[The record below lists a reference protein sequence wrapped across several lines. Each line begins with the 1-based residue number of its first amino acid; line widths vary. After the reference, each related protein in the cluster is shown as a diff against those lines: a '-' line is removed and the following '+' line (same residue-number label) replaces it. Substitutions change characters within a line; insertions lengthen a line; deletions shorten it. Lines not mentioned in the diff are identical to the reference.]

1 MLDIRRFFKNLT
13 PSKKTKFIL
22 SLDGGGVRAI
32 AAIVFLKQ
40 LEIASG
46 KKIFDIFD
54 FFIGTSAGGINAL
67 HIAALEASCFELEN
81 FWSKENLS
89 KTMTKSFWDNAS
101 FLQTKP
107 KYDGRGK
114 RELLLEYFKDQ
125 SLGEA
130 KKPVAV
136 LAYDVEKRKPRLL
149 SSYKSM
155 GIKIVS
161 AASATSAAPIYYSTQ
176 EIDDGSWLIDGG
188 IVANNPSLLGYS
200 EAKKL
205 FPGSDIKVLSIGTG
219 INRRKI
225 NGANSSK
232 WGALNWLRHDILG
245 IMLES
250 SMFDEIA
257 RDLMGNSYLRVNSST
272 GLVNRRMDD
281 TSDINLERIHLMGM
295 DWWSEFGEDVT
306 EFLNV

>member
-1 MLDIRRFFKNLT
+1 LDIRRFFKYLT

-67 HIAALEASCFELEN
+67 NIAGLEASCFELEK
-81 FWSKENLS
+81 FWSKDNLS

-107 KYDGRGK
+107 KYDGKGK

-149 SSYKSM
+149 SSYESP
-155 GIKIVS
+155 GIKMVS

-200 EAKKL
+200 EAKKV
-205 FPGSDIKVLSIGTG
+205 FPGCEIKVLSIGTG

-225 NGANSSK
+225 NGPHSSK

-250 SMFDEIA
+250 SIFDEIA
-257 RDLMGNSYLRVNSST
+257 SDLMGNSYFRVNSST

-281 TSDINLERIHLMGM
+281 TSDVNLERIHLMGM

>member
-1 MLDIRRFFKNLT
+1 MRRFLESFY
-13 PSKKTKFIL
+13 PPKKKKLVL
-22 SLDGGGVRAI
+22 SFDGGGVRAI
-32 AAIVFLKQ
+32 AAVVFLKQ

-67 HIAALEASCFELEN
+67 NIAGRKIDCFELED
-81 FWSKENLS
+81 FWSKENLT
-89 KTMTKSFWDNAS
+89 KTMSKSFWDTAS

-107 KYDGRGK
+107 KYDGIGK
-114 RELLLEYFKDQ
+114 TDVLLDYFADQ

-136 LAYDVEKRKPRLL
+136 LAYDVEKRKPRIL
-149 SSYKSM
+149 SSYDSP
-155 GIKIVS
+155 GIKMVS

-205 FPGSDIKVLSIGTG
+205 FSKHEIKVFSIGTG

-225 NGANSSK
+225 NGKNSVK
-232 WGALNWLRHDILG
+232 WGALNWFNHDILG

-250 SMFDEIA
+250 SIFDEIA
-257 RDLMGNSYLRVNSST
+257 SDIMGQNYLRVNSST

-281 TSDINLERIHLMGM
+281 ISEVNLKRIHLMGM
-295 DWWSEFGEDVT
+295 EWWSESGQDT
-306 EFLNV
+306 LEFLNV

>member
-1 MLDIRRFFKNLT
+1 MFKYFRRS
-13 PSKKTKFIL
+13 PKTNTRYVL

-32 AAIVFLKQ
+32 AALVFLKH
-40 LEIASG
+40 LEIESG
-46 KKIFDIFD
+46 QKIVDLFD

-67 HIAALEASCFELEN
+67 NIAGLGMNAKDLEI
-81 FWSKENLS
+81 FWSEENLT
-89 KTMTKSFWDNAS
+89 KTMSKSFWDTAS

-107 KYDGRGK
+107 KYDGIGK
-114 RELLLEYFKDQ
+114 REVFYEYFKDL
-125 SLGEA
+125 SLGESS
-130 KKPVAV
+130 KPVAV
-136 LAYDVEKRKPRLL
+136 LAYDVEQRKPRLL
-149 SSYKSM
+149 SSYGTP
-155 GIKIVS
+155 GIKMLS
-161 AASATSAAPIYYSTQ
+161 AASATSAAPIYYSTY

-205 FPGSDIKVLSIGTG
+205 FPNDQIKVLSIGTG

-225 NGANSSK
+225 NGKHSAK
-232 WGALNWLRHDILG
+232 WGALSWFKHDILG

-257 RDLMGNSYLRVNSST
+257 TDLIGQDYLRVNSST

-281 TSDINLERIHLMGM
+281 NSEVNLERIHLMGM
-295 DWWSEFGEDVT
+295 DWWAEFGAQT
-306 EFLNV
+306 KEFLNP

>member
-1 MLDIRRFFKNLT
+1 MDIRRFFKYLT

-46 KKIFDIFD
+46 KKIFDVFD

-67 HIAALEASCFELEN
+67 NIAGLEASCFELEK
-81 FWSKENLS
+81 FWSKDNLS

-107 KYDGRGK
+107 KYDGKGK

-149 SSYKSM
+149 SSYESP
-155 GIKIVS
+155 GIKMVS

-200 EAKKL
+200 EAKKV
-205 FPGSDIKVLSIGTG
+205 FPGCEIKVLSIGTG

-225 NGANSSK
+225 NGPHSSK

-257 RDLMGNSYLRVNSST
+257 SDLMGKSYFRVNSST

>member
-1 MLDIRRFFKNLT
+1 MDIRRFFKYLT

-67 HIAALEASCFELEN
+67 NIAGLEASCFELEK
-81 FWSKENLS
+81 FWSKDNLS

-107 KYDGRGK
+107 KYDGKGK

-149 SSYKSM
+149 SSYESP
-155 GIKIVS
+155 GIKMVS

-205 FPGSDIKVLSIGTG
+205 FPKHEIKVFSIGTG

-225 NGANSSK
+225 NGKNSVK
-232 WGALNWLRHDILG
+232 WGALNWFNHDILG
-245 IMLES
+245 IMLETS
-250 SMFDEIA
+250 IFDEIA
-257 RDLMGNSYLRVNSST
+257 SDIMGQNYLRVNSST

-281 TSDINLERIHLMGM
+281 ISEVNLERIHLMGM
-295 DWWSEFGEDVT
+295 EWWSEFGEDT
-306 EFLNV
+306 LEFLNV

>member
-1 MLDIRRFFKNLT
+1 LFKYFRRS
-13 PSKKTKFIL
+13 PKTNTRYVL

-32 AAIVFLKQ
+32 AALVFLKH
-40 LEIASG
+40 LEIESG
-46 KKIFDIFD
+46 QKIVDLFD

-67 HIAALEASCFELEN
+67 NIAGLGMNAKDLEI
-81 FWSKENLS
+81 FWSEENLT
-89 KTMTKSFWDNAS
+89 KTMSKSFWDNAS

-107 KYDGRGK
+107 KYDGIGK
-114 RELLLEYFKDQ
+114 REVFYQYFKDL
-125 SLGEA
+125 SLGESA
-130 KKPVAV
+130 KPVAV
-136 LAYDVEKRKPRLL
+136 LTYDVEQRKPRLL
-149 SSYKSM
+149 SSYGTP
-155 GIKIVS
+155 GIKMLS
-161 AASATSAAPIYYSTQ
+161 AASATSAAPIYYSTY

-205 FPGSDIKVLSIGTG
+205 FPNNQIKVLSIGAG

-225 NGANSSK
+225 NGKHSSK
-232 WGALNWLRHDILG
+232 WGALSWFKHDILG

-257 RDLMGNSYLRVNSST
+257 TDLIGQDYLRVNSST

-281 TSDINLERIHLMGM
+281 NSEVNLERIHLMGM
-295 DWWSEFGEDVT
+295 DWWTEFGAQAKK
-306 EFLNV
+306 FLNT

>member
-1 MLDIRRFFKNLT
+1 LLDIRRFFKNLT

-22 SLDGGGVRAI
+22 SFDGGGVRAI

-149 SSYKSM
+149 SSYKSP

>member
-1 MLDIRRFFKNLT
+1 LLDIRRFFKNLT

-22 SLDGGGVRAI
+22 SFDGGGVRAI

-89 KTMTKSFWDNAS
+89 KTMSKSFWDNAS

-136 LAYDVEKRKPRLL
+136 LAYDVERRKPRLL
-149 SSYKSM
+149 SSYKSP

>member
-1 MLDIRRFFKNLT
+1 MDIRRFFKYLT

-67 HIAALEASCFELEN
+67 NIAGLEASCFELEK
-81 FWSKENLS
+81 FWSKDNLS

-107 KYDGRGK
+107 KYDGKGK
-114 RELLLEYFKDQ
+114 RELLLEYLKDQ

-149 SSYKSM
+149 SSYESP
-155 GIKIVS
+155 GIKMVS

-200 EAKKL
+200 EAKKV
-205 FPGSDIKVLSIGTG
+205 FPGCEIKVLSIGTG

-225 NGANSSK
+225 NGPHSSK

-257 RDLMGNSYLRVNSST
+257 SDLMGNSYFRVNSST

>member
-1 MLDIRRFFKNLT
+1 MRKFLKYFNT
-13 PSKKTKFIL
+13 PKKTKYIL

-32 AAIVFLKQ
+32 AGVVFLKQ
-40 LEIASG
+40 LEIESG
-46 KKIFDIFD
+46 KKIFDLFD

-67 HIAALEASCFELEN
+67 HFAGRGADCFELEE
-81 FWSKENLS
+81 FWSNENLA
-89 KTMTKSFWDNAS
+89 KTMSKSFWDNAS

-107 KYDGRGK
+107 KYDGKGK
-114 RELLLEYFKDQ
+114 RDVLLEYFRDQ

-130 KKPVAV
+130 KKSVAV
-136 LAYDVEKRKPRLL
+136 LAYDVESRKPRLL
-149 SSYKSM
+149 SSYDSP

-176 EIDDGSWLIDGG
+176 EIDDGTWLIDGG
-188 IVANNPSLLGYS
+188 IVANNPSLLGFS
-200 EAKKL
+200 EARKI
-205 FPGSDIKVLSIGTG
+205 FPDHEIKVLSIGTG

-225 NGANSSK
+225 NGRNSAK
-232 WGALNWLRHDILG
+232 WGALSWLKHDILG

-257 RDLMGNSYLRVNSST
+257 SDLMGKNYLRVNSST

-281 TSDINLERIHLMGM
+281 TSEVNLGRINLMGM
-295 DWWSEFGEDVT
+295 EWWSDFGEET
-306 EFLNV
+306 LEFLNV

>member
-1 MLDIRRFFKNLT
+1 MDIRRFFKYLT

-67 HIAALEASCFELEN
+67 NIAGLEASCFELEK
-81 FWSKENLS
+81 FWSKDNLS

-107 KYDGRGK
+107 KYDGKGK

-149 SSYKSM
+149 SSYESP
-155 GIKIVS
+155 GIKMVS

-200 EAKKL
+200 EAKKV
-205 FPGSDIKVLSIGTG
+205 FPGCEIKVLSIGTG

-225 NGANSSK
+225 NGPNSSK
-232 WGALNWLRHDILG
+232 WGAISWLRHDMLG

-250 SMFDEIA
+250 SVFDDIA
-257 RDLMGNSYLRVNSST
+257 SDVMGNSYFRVNSST

-281 TSDINLERIHLMGM
+281 ASDINLERIHLMGM
-295 DWWSEFGEDVT
+295 DWWSEFGEEVN

>member
-1 MLDIRRFFKNLT
+1 MDIRRFFKYLT

-46 KKIFDIFD
+46 KKIFDVFD
-54 FFIGTSAGGINAL
+54 FFIGTIAGGINAL
-67 HIAALEASCFELEN
+67 NIAGLEASCFELEK
-81 FWSKENLS
+81 FWSKDNLS

-107 KYDGRGK
+107 KYDGKGK
-114 RELLLEYFKDQ
+114 RELLLEYLKDQ

-149 SSYKSM
+149 SSYESP
-155 GIKIVS
+155 GIKMVS

-200 EAKKL
+200 EAKKV
-205 FPGSDIKVLSIGTG
+205 FPGCKIKVLSIGTG

-225 NGANSSK
+225 NGPHSSK

-257 RDLMGNSYLRVNSST
+257 SDLMGNSYFRVNSST

>member
-1 MLDIRRFFKNLT
+1 LFKYFRRS
-13 PSKKTKFIL
+13 PKTNTRYVL

-32 AAIVFLKQ
+32 AALVFLKH
-40 LEIASG
+40 LEIESG
-46 KKIFDIFD
+46 QKIVDLFD

-67 HIAALEASCFELEN
+67 NIAGLGMNAKDLEI
-81 FWSKENLS
+81 FWSEENLT
-89 KTMTKSFWDNAS
+89 KTMSKSFWDTAS

-107 KYDGRGK
+107 KYDGIGK
-114 RELLLEYFKDQ
+114 REVFYEYFKDL
-125 SLGEA
+125 SLGESG
-130 KKPVAV
+130 KPVAV
-136 LAYDVEKRKPRLL
+136 LAYDVEQRKPRLL
-149 SSYKSM
+149 SSYGTP
-155 GIKIVS
+155 GIKMLS
-161 AASATSAAPIYYSTQ
+161 AASATSAAPIYYSTY

-205 FPGSDIKVLSIGTG
+205 FPNDQIKVLSIGAG

-225 NGANSSK
+225 NGKHSSK
-232 WGALNWLRHDILG
+232 WGALSWFKHDILG

-257 RDLMGNSYLRVNSST
+257 TDLIGQDYLRVNSST

-281 TSDINLERIHLMGM
+281 NSEVNLERIHLMGM
-295 DWWSEFGEDVT
+295 DWWTEFGAQT
-306 EFLNV
+306 KKFLNP

>member
-1 MLDIRRFFKNLT
+1 MFKYFRRS
-13 PSKKTKFIL
+13 PKTNTRYVL

-32 AAIVFLKQ
+32 AALVFLKH
-40 LEIASG
+40 LEIESG
-46 KKIFDIFD
+46 QKIVDLFD

-67 HIAALEASCFELEN
+67 NIAGLGMNAKDLEI
-81 FWSKENLS
+81 FWSEENLT
-89 KTMTKSFWDNAS
+89 KTMSKSFWDNAS

-107 KYDGRGK
+107 KYDGIGK
-114 RELLLEYFKDQ
+114 REVLYEYFKDL
-125 SLGEA
+125 SLGESA
-130 KKPVAV
+130 KPVAV
-136 LAYDVEKRKPRLL
+136 LTYDVEQRKPRLL
-149 SSYKSM
+149 SSYGTP
-155 GIKIVS
+155 GIKMLS
-161 AASATSAAPIYYSTQ
+161 AASATSAAPIYYSTY

-205 FPGSDIKVLSIGTG
+205 FPNNQIKVLSIGAG

-225 NGANSSK
+225 NGKHSSK
-232 WGALNWLRHDILG
+232 WGALSWFKHDILG

-257 RDLMGNSYLRVNSST
+257 TDLIGQDYLRVNSST

-281 TSDINLERIHLMGM
+281 NSEVNLERIHLMGM
-295 DWWSEFGEDVT
+295 DWWTEFGAQ
-306 EFLNV
+306 

>member
-22 SLDGGGVRAI
+22 SFDGGGVRAI

-149 SSYKSM
+149 SSYKSP

-200 EAKKL
+200 EAKKV
-205 FPGSDIKVLSIGTG
+205 FPGCEIKVLSIGTG

-225 NGANSSK
+225 NGPHSSK

-257 RDLMGNSYLRVNSST
+257 SDLMGNSYFRVNSST

>member
-1 MLDIRRFFKNLT
+1 MRRFFNFLS
-13 PSKKTKFIL
+13 PSKKTKLIL
-22 SLDGGGVRAI
+22 SFDGGGVRAI
-32 AAIVFLKQ
+32 AAVVFLKQ

-46 KKIFDIFD
+46 RKIFDIFD

-67 HIAALEASCFELEN
+67 NIAGRKASCFELEN
-81 FWSKENLS
+81 FWSKENLT
-89 KTMTKSFWDNAS
+89 KTMSKSFWDNAS

-107 KYDGRGK
+107 KYDGKGK
-114 RELLLEYFKDQ
+114 REVLLDYFKDQ

-136 LAYDVEKRKPRLL
+136 LAYDVENRKPRLL
-149 SSYKSM
+149 SSYGSP
-155 GIKIVS
+155 GIKMVS

-176 EIDDGSWLIDGG
+176 EIDDGTWLIDGG

-200 EAKKL
+200 EATKI
-205 FPGSDIKVLSIGTG
+205 FPDHEIKVLSIGAG

-225 NGANSSK
+225 NGKHSAK
-232 WGALNWLRHDILG
+232 WGALGWFNHDILG

-250 SMFDEIA
+250 SMYDEIA
-257 RDLMGNSYLRVNSST
+257 GDLMGRNYFRVNSPT

-281 TSDINLERIHLMGM
+281 NSEINLQRIHLMGM
-295 DWWSEFGEDVT
+295 EWWSEFGKDT
-306 EFLNV
+306 LDFLNI

>member
-1 MLDIRRFFKNLT
+1 MDIGRFFKYLT
-13 PSKKTKFIL
+13 PAKKTKLVL
-22 SLDGGGVRAI
+22 SFDGGGVRAI
-32 AAIVFLKQ
+32 AAVVFLKQ
-40 LEIASG
+40 LEVASG

-67 HIAALEASCFELEN
+67 NLAGLEATSLELEE
-81 FWSKENLS
+81 FWSKENLA

-107 KYDGRGK
+107 KYDGKGK
-114 RELLLEYFKDQ
+114 RKLLLEYFHDK

-136 LAYDVEKRKPRLL
+136 LAYDVENRKPRLL
-149 SSYKSM
+149 SSYDSP
-155 GIKIVS
+155 GIKMVS

-176 EIDDGSWLIDGG
+176 EIDDGTWLIDGG
-188 IVANNPSLLGYS
+188 IVANNPSLIGYS
-200 EAKKL
+200 EARKI
-205 FPGSDIKVLSIGTG
+205 FPGCKIKVLSIGTG
-219 INRRKI
+219 LNRRKI
-225 NGANSSK
+225 NGPSSAK
-232 WGALNWLRHDILG
+232 WGALNWFRHDILG

-257 RDLMGNSYLRVNSST
+257 RDLMAKDYLRVNSST

-281 TSDINLERIHLMGM
+281 TSDANLERIHLMGM
-295 DWWSEFGEDVT
+295 EWWSEFGQDAID
-306 EFLNV
+306 FLNV

>member
-1 MLDIRRFFKNLT
+1 MFKYFRRS
-13 PSKKTKFIL
+13 PKTNTRYVL

-32 AAIVFLKQ
+32 AALVFLKH
-40 LEIASG
+40 LEIESG
-46 KKIFDIFD
+46 QKIVDLFD

-67 HIAALEASCFELEN
+67 NIAGLGMNAKDLEI
-81 FWSKENLS
+81 FWSEENLT
-89 KTMTKSFWDNAS
+89 KTMSKSFWDTAS

-107 KYDGRGK
+107 KYDGIGK
-114 RELLLEYFKDQ
+114 REVLYEYFKDL
-125 SLGEA
+125 SLGESA
-130 KKPVAV
+130 KPVAV
-136 LAYDVEKRKPRLL
+136 LTYDVEQRKPRLL
-149 SSYKSM
+149 SSYGTP
-155 GIKIVS
+155 GIKMLS
-161 AASATSAAPIYYSTQ
+161 AASATSAAPIYYSTY

-205 FPGSDIKVLSIGTG
+205 FPNNQIKVLSIGAG

-225 NGANSSK
+225 NGKHSSK
-232 WGALNWLRHDILG
+232 WGALSWFKHDILG

-257 RDLMGNSYLRVNSST
+257 TDLIGQDYLRVNSST

-281 TSDINLERIHLMGM
+281 NSEVNLERIHLMGM
-295 DWWSEFGEDVT
+295 DWWTEFGAQT
-306 EFLNV
+306 KKFLNP

>member
-1 MLDIRRFFKNLT
+1 MDIRRFFKYLT
-13 PSKKTKFIL
+13 PPKKTKLVL
-22 SLDGGGVRAI
+22 SFDGGGVRAI
-32 AAIVFLKQ
+32 ASVVFLKQ

-67 HIAALEASCFELEN
+67 NIAGLEASCFELEN
-81 FWSKENLS
+81 FWSKENLE
-89 KTMTKSFWDNAS
+89 KTMSKSFWDNAS

-107 KYDGRGK
+107 KYDGKGK
-114 RELLLEYFKDQ
+114 RNVLLEHFQDL

-130 KKPVAV
+130 KKSVAV
-136 LAYDVEKRKPRLL
+136 LAYDVESRKPRLL
-149 SSYKSM
+149 SSYDSP
-155 GIKIVS
+155 GIKMVS

-176 EIDDGSWLIDGG
+176 EIDDGTWLIDGG

-205 FPGSDIKVLSIGTG
+205 FPENEIKVLSIGTG

-225 NGANSSK
+225 NGKNSAK
-232 WGALNWLRHDILG
+232 WGALNWLNHDILG

-257 RDLMGNSYLRVNSST
+257 SDLMGDNYLRVNSST

-281 TSDINLERIHLMGM
+281 TSEANLKRINLMGM
-295 DWWSEFGEDVT
+295 EWWSDFGEKTLD
-306 EFLNV
+306 FLNV

>member
-1 MLDIRRFFKNLT
+1 MDIRRFFKYLT
-13 PSKKTKFIL
+13 PAKKTKLVL
-22 SLDGGGVRAI
+22 SFDGGGVRAI
-32 AAIVFLKQ
+32 AAVVFLKQ
-40 LEIASG
+40 LEVASG

-67 HIAALEASCFELEN
+67 NLAGLEATSLELEE
-81 FWSKENLS
+81 FWSKENLA

-107 KYDGRGK
+107 KYDGKGK
-114 RELLLEYFKDQ
+114 RKLLLEYFHDK

-136 LAYDVEKRKPRLL
+136 LAYDVENRKPRLL
-149 SSYKSM
+149 SSYDSP
-155 GIKIVS
+155 GIKMVS

-176 EIDDGSWLIDGG
+176 EIDDGTWLIDGG
-188 IVANNPSLLGYS
+188 IVANNPSLIGYS
-200 EAKKL
+200 EARKI
-205 FPGSDIKVLSIGTG
+205 FPGCKIKVLSIGTG
-219 INRRKI
+219 LNRRKI
-225 NGANSSK
+225 NGPSSAK
-232 WGALNWLRHDILG
+232 WGALNWFRHDILG

-257 RDLMGNSYLRVNSST
+257 RDLMAKDYLRINSST

-281 TSDINLERIHLMGM
+281 TSDANLERIHLMGM
-295 DWWSEFGEDVT
+295 EWWSEFGQDT
-306 EFLNV
+306 IDFLNV

>member
-1 MLDIRRFFKNLT
+1 MNIRRFFKYLT
-13 PSKKTKFIL
+13 PAKKTKLVL
-22 SLDGGGVRAI
+22 SFDGGGVRAI
-32 AAIVFLKQ
+32 AAVVFLKQ
-40 LEIASG
+40 LEVASG

-67 HIAALEASCFELEN
+67 NLAGLEATSLELEE
-81 FWSKENLS
+81 FWSKENLA

-107 KYDGRGK
+107 KYDGKGK
-114 RELLLEYFKDQ
+114 RKLLLEYFNDK

-136 LAYDVEKRKPRLL
+136 LAYDVENRKPRLL
-149 SSYKSM
+149 SSYGSP
-155 GIKIVS
+155 GIKMVS

-176 EIDDGSWLIDGG
+176 EIDDGTWLIDGG
-188 IVANNPSLLGYS
+188 IVANNPSLIGYS
-200 EAKKL
+200 EARKI
-205 FPGSDIKVLSIGTG
+205 FPGCKIKVLSIGTG
-219 INRRKI
+219 LNRRKI
-225 NGANSSK
+225 NGPSSAK
-232 WGALNWLRHDILG
+232 WGALNWFRHDILG

-257 RDLMGNSYLRVNSST
+257 RDLMAKDYLRINSST

-281 TSDINLERIHLMGM
+281 TSDANLERIHLMGM
-295 DWWSEFGEDVT
+295 EWWSEFGQDAID
-306 EFLNV
+306 FLNV

>member
-1 MLDIRRFFKNLT
+1 LDIRRFFKNLT

-149 SSYKSM
+149 SSYKSP

-188 IVANNPSLLGYS
+188 TIFAWIFRG
-200 EAKKL
+200 
-205 FPGSDIKVLSIGTG
+205 
-219 INRRKI
+219 
-225 NGANSSK
+225 
-232 WGALNWLRHDILG
+232 
-245 IMLES
+245 
-250 SMFDEIA
+250 
-257 RDLMGNSYLRVNSST
+257 
-272 GLVNRRMDD
+272 
-281 TSDINLERIHLMGM
+281 
-295 DWWSEFGEDVT
+295 
-306 EFLNV
+306 

>member
-1 MLDIRRFFKNLT
+1 LLDIRRFFKNLT

-149 SSYKSM
+149 SSYKSP

>member
-1 MLDIRRFFKNLT
+1 MFKYFRQIPKSRT
-13 PSKKTKFIL
+13 RYVL

-32 AAIVFLKQ
+32 AALVFLKH
-40 LEIASG
+40 LEIESG
-46 KKIFDIFD
+46 KKIVDLFD

-67 HIAALEASCFELEN
+67 NIAGLGMNASDLEN
-81 FWSKENLS
+81 FWSAENLTR
-89 KTMTKSFWDNAS
+89 TMSKSFWDTAS

-107 KYDGRGK
+107 KYDGIGK
-114 RELLLEYFKDQ
+114 REVFYEYFKDL
-125 SLGEA
+125 SLGESD
-130 KKPVAV
+130 KPVAV
-136 LAYDVEKRKPRLL
+136 LAYDVEQRKPRLL
-149 SSYKSM
+149 SSYGTP
-155 GIKIVS
+155 GIKMLS
-161 AASATSAAPIYYSTQ
+161 AASATSAAPIYYSTY

-205 FPGSDIKVLSIGTG
+205 FPNDQIKVLSIGTG

-225 NGANSSK
+225 NGKHSSK
-232 WGALNWLRHDILG
+232 WGALSWFNHDILG

-257 RDLMGNSYLRVNSST
+257 TDLIGKDYLRVNSST

-281 TSDINLERIHLMGM
+281 NSEVNLERIHLMGM
-295 DWWSEFGEDVT
+295 DWWAEFGAKTKD
-306 EFLNV
+306 FLNP

>member
-1 MLDIRRFFKNLT
+1 MRRFLESFY
-13 PSKKTKFIL
+13 PPKKKKLVL
-22 SLDGGGVRAI
+22 SVDGGGVRAI
-32 AAIVFLKQ
+32 AAVVFLKQ

-67 HIAALEASCFELEN
+67 NIAGRKIDCFELED
-81 FWSKENLS
+81 FWSKENLT
-89 KTMTKSFWDNAS
+89 KTMSKSFWDTAS

-107 KYDGRGK
+107 KYDGIGK
-114 RELLLEYFKDQ
+114 TDVLLDYFADQ

-136 LAYDVEKRKPRLL
+136 LAYDVEKRKPRIL
-149 SSYKSM
+149 SSYGSP
-155 GIKIVS
+155 GIKMVS

-205 FPGSDIKVLSIGTG
+205 FPKHEIKVFSIGTG

-225 NGANSSK
+225 NGKNSVK
-232 WGALNWLRHDILG
+232 WGALNWFNHDILG

-250 SMFDEIA
+250 SIFDEIA
-257 RDLMGNSYLRVNSST
+257 SDIMGQNYLRVNSST

-281 TSDINLERIHLMGM
+281 ISEVNLKRIHLMGM
-295 DWWSEFGEDVT
+295 EWWSECGQDT
-306 EFLNV
+306 LEFLNV

>member
-1 MLDIRRFFKNLT
+1 MDIRRFFKYLT
-13 PSKKTKFIL
+13 PSKKTKLVL
-22 SLDGGGVRAI
+22 SFDGGGVRAI
-32 AAIVFLKQ
+32 AAVVFLKQ

-67 HIAALEASCFELEN
+67 NIAGRKIDCFELED
-81 FWSKENLS
+81 FWSKENLT
-89 KTMTKSFWDNAS
+89 KTMSKSFWDTAS

-107 KYDGRGK
+107 KYDGIGK
-114 RELLLEYFKDQ
+114 TDVLLDYFADQ

-136 LAYDVEKRKPRLL
+136 LAYDVEKRKPRIL
-149 SSYKSM
+149 SSYDSP
-155 GIKIVS
+155 GIKMVS

-205 FPGSDIKVLSIGTG
+205 FPKNEIKVFSIGTG

-225 NGANSSK
+225 NGKNSVK
-232 WGALNWLRHDILG
+232 WGALNWFNHDILG

-250 SMFDEIA
+250 SIFDEIA
-257 RDLMGNSYLRVNSST
+257 SDIMGQNYLRVNSST

-281 TSDINLERIHLMGM
+281 ISEVNLERIHLMGM
-295 DWWSEFGEDVT
+295 EWWSEFGEDT
-306 EFLNV
+306 LEFLNV

>member
-1 MLDIRRFFKNLT
+1 LDIRRFFKYLT

-67 HIAALEASCFELEN
+67 NIAGLEASCFELEK
-81 FWSKENLS
+81 FWSKDNLS

-107 KYDGRGK
+107 KYDGKGK

-149 SSYKSM
+149 SSYESP
-155 GIKIVS
+155 GIKMVS

-200 EAKKL
+200 EAKKV
-205 FPGSDIKVLSIGTG
+205 FPGCEIKVLSIGTG
-219 INRRKI
+219 LNRRKI
-225 NGANSSK
+225 NGPHSSK

-257 RDLMGNSYLRVNSST
+257 SDLIGNSYFRVNSST

>member
-1 MLDIRRFFKNLT
+1 MRRFLESFY
-13 PSKKTKFIL
+13 PSKKKKLVL
-22 SLDGGGVRAI
+22 SFDGGGVRAI
-32 AAIVFLKQ
+32 AAVVFLKQ

-67 HIAALEASCFELEN
+67 NIAGRKIDCFELED
-81 FWSKENLS
+81 FWSKENLT
-89 KTMTKSFWDNAS
+89 KTMSKSFWDTAS

-107 KYDGRGK
+107 KYDGIGK
-114 RELLLEYFKDQ
+114 TDVLLDYFADQ

-136 LAYDVEKRKPRLL
+136 LAYDVEKRKPRIL
-149 SSYKSM
+149 SSYDSP
-155 GIKIVS
+155 GIKMVS

-205 FPGSDIKVLSIGTG
+205 FPKHEIIVFSIGTG

-225 NGANSSK
+225 NGKNSVK
-232 WGALNWLRHDILG
+232 WGALNWFNHDILG

-250 SMFDEIA
+250 SIFDEIA
-257 RDLMGNSYLRVNSST
+257 SDIMGQNYLRVNSST

-281 TSDINLERIHLMGM
+281 ISEVNLERIHLMGM
-295 DWWSEFGEDVT
+295 EWWSKFGEETLKFIDD
-306 EFLNV
+306 

>member
-1 MLDIRRFFKNLT
+1 MFKYFRRS
-13 PSKKTKFIL
+13 PKTNTRYVL

-32 AAIVFLKQ
+32 AALVFLKH
-40 LEIASG
+40 LEIESG
-46 KKIFDIFD
+46 QKIVDLFD

-67 HIAALEASCFELEN
+67 NIAGLGMNAKDLEI
-81 FWSKENLS
+81 FWSEENLT
-89 KTMTKSFWDNAS
+89 KTMSKSFWDTAS

-107 KYDGRGK
+107 KYDGIGK
-114 RELLLEYFKDQ
+114 REVLYEYFKDL
-125 SLGEA
+125 SLGESA
-130 KKPVAV
+130 KPVAV
-136 LAYDVEKRKPRLL
+136 LTYDVEQRKPRLL
-149 SSYKSM
+149 SSYGTP
-155 GIKIVS
+155 GIKMLS
-161 AASATSAAPIYYSTQ
+161 AASATSAAPIYYSTY

-205 FPGSDIKVLSIGTG
+205 FPNNQIKVLSIGAG

-225 NGANSSK
+225 NGKHSSK
-232 WGALNWLRHDILG
+232 WGALSWFKHDILG

-257 RDLMGNSYLRVNSST
+257 TDLIGQDYLRVNSST

-281 TSDINLERIHLMGM
+281 NSEVNLERIHLMGM
-295 DWWSEFGEDVT
+295 DWWTEFGAQAKK
-306 EFLNV
+306 FLNT

>member
-1 MLDIRRFFKNLT
+1 MRRFLESFYPT
-13 PSKKTKFIL
+13 KKKKLVL
-22 SLDGGGVRAI
+22 SFDGGGVRAV
-32 AAIVFLKQ
+32 AAVVFLKQ

-67 HIAALEASCFELEN
+67 NIAGRKIDCFELED
-81 FWSKENLS
+81 FWSKENLT
-89 KTMTKSFWDNAS
+89 KTMSKSFWDTAS

-107 KYDGRGK
+107 KYDGIGK
-114 RELLLEYFKDQ
+114 TDVLLDYFADQ

-136 LAYDVEKRKPRLL
+136 LAYDVEKRKPRIL
-149 SSYKSM
+149 SSYDSP
-155 GIKIVS
+155 GIKMVS

-205 FPGSDIKVLSIGTG
+205 FPKNEIKVFSIGTG

-225 NGANSSK
+225 NGKNSVK
-232 WGALNWLRHDILG
+232 WGALNWFNHDILG

-250 SMFDEIA
+250 SIFDEIA
-257 RDLMGNSYLRVNSST
+257 SDIMGQNYLRVNSST

-281 TSDINLERIHLMGM
+281 ISEVNLERIHLMGM
-295 DWWSEFGEDVT
+295 EWWSEFGQDT
-306 EFLNV
+306 LEFLNV

>member
-1 MLDIRRFFKNLT
+1 MNIRRFFKYLT
-13 PSKKTKFIL
+13 PAKKTKLVL
-22 SLDGGGVRAI
+22 SFDGGGVRAI
-32 AAIVFLKQ
+32 AAVVFLKQ
-40 LEIASG
+40 LEVASG

-67 HIAALEASCFELEN
+67 NLAGLEATSLELEE
-81 FWSKENLS
+81 FWSKENLA

-107 KYDGRGK
+107 KYDGKGK
-114 RELLLEYFKDQ
+114 RKLLLEYFHDK

-136 LAYDVEKRKPRLL
+136 LAYDVENRKPRLL
-149 SSYKSM
+149 SSYDSP
-155 GIKIVS
+155 GIKMVS

-176 EIDDGSWLIDGG
+176 EIDDGTWLIDGG
-188 IVANNPSLLGYS
+188 IVANNPSLIGYS
-200 EAKKL
+200 EARKI
-205 FPGSDIKVLSIGTG
+205 FPGCKIKVLSIGTG
-219 INRRKI
+219 LNRRKI
-225 NGANSSK
+225 NGPSSAK
-232 WGALNWLRHDILG
+232 WGALNWFRHDILG

-257 RDLMGNSYLRVNSST
+257 RDLMAKDYLRINSST

-281 TSDINLERIHLMGM
+281 TSDANLERIHLMGM
-295 DWWSEFGEDVT
+295 EWWSEFGQDAID
-306 EFLNV
+306 FLNV